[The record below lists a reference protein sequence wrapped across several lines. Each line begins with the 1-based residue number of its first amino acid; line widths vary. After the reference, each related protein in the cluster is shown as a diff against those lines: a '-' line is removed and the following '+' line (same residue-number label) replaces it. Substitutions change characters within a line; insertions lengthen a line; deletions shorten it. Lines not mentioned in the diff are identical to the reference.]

1 MIYAFPK
8 EELLLK
14 TIDSLIA
21 QSCQLHPQKVALRH
35 KVGGTW
41 QDLTYRTLWNK
52 VEQVAAGLIKS
63 GFSPG
68 QHAAILAPSSPRW
81 IASYLGI
88 LRAGGVAI
96 PIDKELKAAELLRIL
111 SDCEA
116 RILFVEGAQLETM
129 LEILPDLPHLE
140 RLVLLYG
147 DPLSGPIAPQLSE
160 ALDELGA
167 AWRDMVTALAIPEE
181 RVSHL
186 EHLARRA
193 HALLL
198 GDRHAPRTDQPK
210 HDFLSPMRQLRSKL
224 VKDERLISFSDFQ
237 DQTPAPPNPRQQDDI
252 AIILYTSG
260 TTGRSKG
267 AMLSHANIVSNIIT
281 AVSHF
286 GLDGPISTL
295 SFLPVN
301 HVFEQVCGV
310 LLPLHLGGTVSF
322 AESLKKIGENLS
334 EVKPSFLLGVPA
346 VYQLLLNRIQ
356 KNIQSKT
363 LSRTLY
369 NLPLTRGIVT
379 SKVKKAIGMTTT
391 FVSGGAALD
400 PVVAEGFRNLGLSLY
415 QGYGITETSP
425 VIAAESPL
433 RRRAGSVGYPI
444 KDVDVKIIDPNDEG
458 VGEIWVRGPNV
469 MQGYYKNEQATAE
482 ILTDGWYHT
491 GDLGRFDAEGYLYIC
506 GRVKNLIVTP
516 NGKNVYPEEV
526 ENELLKSP
534 YIAEIM
540 VYGHK
545 VSATAEEVYAI
556 IYPDFEAL
564 ERLERDK
571 KKGAL
576 TTADIEGLV
585 RREVLDG
592 CKNLADYKRIKKFT
606 LREDEF
612 PKTTTRKIKRFAVE
626 AEISA
631 VE

>member
-1 MIYAFPK
+1 M
-8 EELLLK
+8 K
-14 TIDSLIA
+14 TIDALIA
-21 QSCQLHPQKVALRH
+21 HSCQLHPQTVALRH
-35 KVGGTW
+35 KVGGSW
-41 QDLTYRTLWNK
+41 QDLTYHTLWNK
-52 VEQVAAGLIKS
+52 VEQVAAGLIKID
-63 GFSPG
+63 FDPG
-68 QHAAILAPSSPRW
+68 EHAAILAPSSPRW

-96 PIDKELKAAELLRIL
+96 PIDKELKASELLRIL

-116 RILFVEGAQLETM
+116 RVLFAEGNQLETV
-129 LEILPDLPHLE
+129 LEILPDLPELKT
-140 RLVLLYG
+140 LVLLYG
-147 DPLSGPIAPQLSE
+147 DPLSGPIAPQLNE

-167 AWRDMVTALAIPEE
+167 AWRDMVTSLSIPEDK
-181 RVSHL
+181 VSHL

-198 GDRHAPRTDQPK
+198 GDRHAPKDVQRKQ
-210 HDFLSPMRQLRSKL
+210 DFLSPIRHLRSKL
-224 VKDERLISFSDFQ
+224 VKDERLVSFSDFQ
-237 DQTPAPPNPRQQDDI
+237 DQTPAPPNPRSQDDT

-267 AMLSHANIVSNIIT
+267 AMLSHANIVSNITT
-281 AVSHF
+281 AVTHF

-301 HVFEQVCGV
+301 HVFEQVCGI
-310 LLPLHLGGTVSF
+310 LLPLYLGGTVSF

-346 VYQLLLNRIQ
+346 VYQLLLNRI
-356 KNIQSKT
+356 KKSIQAKP

-379 SKVKKAIGMTTT
+379 GKVKKAIGMTTT

-400 PVVAEGFRNLGLSLY
+400 PVVAEEFRSLGLSLY

-425 VIAAESPL
+425 VIAAESPSKT
-433 RRRAGSVGYPI
+433 RAGSVGHPMH
-444 KDVDVKIIDPNDEG
+444 DVEVKIVDPNDEG

-469 MQGYYKNEQATAE
+469 MQGYYKNDQATAE
-482 ILTDGWYHT
+482 VMSDGWYHT
-491 GDLGRFDAEGYLYIC
+491 GDLGRFDADGYLYIC

-564 ERLERDK
+564 ERYERDK

-576 TTADIEGLV
+576 TTADIEGLI
-585 RREVLDG
+585 RREVLEG
-592 CKNLADYKRIKKFT
+592 CKNLADYKRIKKFN

-626 AEISA
+626 PDINT